1 MSTPINPYETYQ
13 KDGVDRLLQ
22 LCKAMCRIVQAWEAV
37 IRAKYGDNESI
48 IALLDVTLELCA
60 LLPAADSAFKAIST
74 DTTLPPSDA
83 GETAG
88 INPDAPAAVD
98 PDIT

>member
-1 MSTPINPYETYQ
+1 MTTPNPYTTYQ

-22 LCKAMCRIVQAWEAV
+22 LCKAMCRLIQQWEPV
-37 IRAKYGDNESI
+37 IREKYGDNTQI
-48 IALLDVTLELCA
+48 IALLETCLELCA
-60 LLPAADSAFKAIST
+60 LLPAADASFKAIST
-74 DTTLPPSDA
+74 DMTPPPSDA

-88 INPDAPAAVD
+88 INPDAPDAVD